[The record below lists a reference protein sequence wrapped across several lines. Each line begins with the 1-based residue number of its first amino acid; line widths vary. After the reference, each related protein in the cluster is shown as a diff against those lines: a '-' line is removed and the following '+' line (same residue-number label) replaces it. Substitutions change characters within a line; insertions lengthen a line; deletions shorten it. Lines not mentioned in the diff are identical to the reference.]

1 MKPICHLSVL
11 LLLLFALPCP
21 AADNSNI
28 TEAVHI
34 SEPARSWTAYGF
46 LNDAAH
52 YYSMDVEEGERIR
65 LSLFKSADPEE
76 GDFHPALV
84 LLGPGLPESSGPLP
98 RLSLPPGASEL
109 RVMAAE
115 AGGAEDAV
123 YEPFGPSSLVE
134 ISGINITAPVSAR
147 YYAAVYNND
156 NNTTASVSGASG
168 HYGLAVG
175 YKEEVSFTDR
185 IMTPLRLISVYLW
198 EGQSLAMILVP
209 YFAAGIVGL
218 FVFWRGSRRTS
229 FRLAGTLAGFFFLAT
244 AATVLNQM
252 AFSLIRAPFGPEAY
266 ITLAIALLNVMLG
279 VAAIRLAAG
288 EAGILQRALMAVLG
302 TVALLAGSGL
312 VLGPLMAMASS
323 FLPSQRGSILNM
335 RG

>member
-1 MKPICHLSVL
+1 
-11 LLLLFALPCP
+11 
-21 AADNSNI
+21 
-28 TEAVHI
+28 
-34 SEPARSWTAYGF
+34 
-46 LNDAAH
+46 
-52 YYSMDVEEGERIR
+52 MDVEEGERIR

-244 AATVLNQM
+244 AATVLNQTGLQPHPRPLRPRGLHHPGHSPLKRH
-252 AFSLIRAPFGPEAY
+252 ARSGRHPAGGRRSRDTAESAHGGPWNRRPPGRLRTGAGAAHGHGIE
-266 ITLAIALLNVMLG
+266 LFALPEGKHLEHAWMRHWRRKKMENS
-279 VAAIRLAAG
+279 
-288 EAGILQRALMAVLG
+288 G
-302 TVALLAGSGL
+302 THLAG
-312 VLGPLMAMASS
+312 
-323 FLPSQRGSILNM
+323 
-335 RG
+335 